1 MAISTPA
8 QHMTTLTYQ
17 PDQGQP
23 EFSEEELNS
32 IQVGEQLEQEQQ
44 QLLAGKY
51 QSAEQLEQ
59 AYLELQQKFGSNQ
72 TEQSDEV
79 EATDQPEEQE
89 ADIDLMEALWQQ
101 SQSEYDESTLEALR
115 DSDPADIAQA
125 YLDYRAENQPHEL
138 TSDETNSL
146 YDVVG
151 GQEQYTNML
160 RWAAENCDEQT
171 IEMYDAVMAKGNL
184 ESCFFAVQAMA
195 FRMAELE
202 GWQPD
207 DFLSGRTPVQT
218 ADVFRSQA
226 EVVEAMSDPRYD
238 RDPAYRQDIM
248 NKLERSTELMY

>member
-1 MAISTPA
+1 
-8 QHMTTLTYQ
+8 MTTLTYQ

-23 EFSEEELNS
+23 EFSDEELNS
-32 IQVGEQLEQEQQ
+32 IEVGEKLQQEEQ

-51 QSAEQLEQ
+51 ESAEQLEQ
-59 AYLELQQKFGSNQ
+59 AYLELQQRFGSNQ
-72 TEQSDEV
+72 TES
-79 EATDQPEEQE
+79 TDDDGTLQE
-89 ADIDLMEALWQQ
+89 SEDQESELDLMEALWQQ
-101 SQSEYDESTLEALR
+101 SSSEYDEETLEALR
-115 DSDPADIAQA
+115 NSDPTDIAQA
-125 YLDYRAENQPHEL
+125 YLDYRAANQPHEL
-138 TSDETNSL
+138 TADETDSL

-160 RWAAENCDEQT
+160 RWAADNCDEQT
-171 IEMYDAVMAKGNL
+171 IEMYDAVMAKGDL

-195 FRMAELE
+195 FRMAEME
-202 GWQPD
+202 GWQPQ

-226 EVVEAMSDPRYD
+226 EVVEAMNDPRYD

>member
-1 MAISTPA
+1 MSAHKL
-8 QHMTTLTYQ
+8 HMTTLTYQ

-23 EFSEEELNS
+23 EFSDDELNS
-32 IQVGEQLEQEQQ
+32 LEVGEKLEQEQQ

-51 QSAEQLEQ
+51 ESAEQLEQ
-59 AYLELQQKFGSNQ
+59 AYLELQQKFGSN
-72 TEQSDEV
+72 EPESADSDDTPQE
-79 EATDQPEEQE
+79 TEEQDTE
-89 ADIDLMEALWQQ
+89 LDLMEALWQQ
-101 SQSEYDESTLEALR
+101 SSSEYDDETLEALR
-115 DSDPADIAQA
+115 NSDPTDIAQA

-138 TSDETNSL
+138 TSDEADSL

-160 RWAAENCDEQT
+160 RWAADNCDQQT
-171 IEMYDAVMAKGNL
+171 IEMYDAVMSKGDL

-195 FRMAELE
+195 FRMAEME

-226 EVVEAMSDPRYD
+226 EVVEAMNDPRYD

>member
-1 MAISTPA
+1 
-8 QHMTTLTYQ
+8 MTTLTYQ

-23 EFSEEELNS
+23 EFSDEELNS
-32 IQVGEQLEQEQQ
+32 IEVGEKLQQEEQ

-51 QSAEQLEQ
+51 ESAEQLEQ

-72 TEQSDEV
+72 TES
-79 EATDQPEEQE
+79 TDDDGTLQE
-89 ADIDLMEALWQQ
+89 SEDQESELDLMEALWQQ
-101 SQSEYDESTLEALR
+101 SSSEYDEETLEALR
-115 DSDPADIAQA
+115 NSDPTDIAQA
-125 YLDYRAENQPHEL
+125 YLDYRAANQPHEL
-138 TSDETNSL
+138 TADETDSL

-160 RWAAENCDEQT
+160 RWAADNCDEQT
-171 IEMYDAVMAKGNL
+171 IEMYDTVMSKGDL

-195 FRMAELE
+195 FRMAEME
-202 GWQPD
+202 GWQPQ
-207 DFLSGRTPVQT
+207 DFLSGRTSIQT

-226 EVVEAMSDPRYD
+226 EVVEAMNDPRYD

>member
-1 MAISTPA
+1 MAISAHKP
-8 QHMTTLTYQ
+8 HMTTLTYQ

-23 EFSEEELNS
+23 EFSDEELNS
-32 IQVGEQLEQEQQ
+32 IEVGEQLQQEEQ

-51 QSAEQLEQ
+51 ESAEQLEQ
-59 AYLELQQKFGSNQ
+59 AYLELQQKFGSNNQ
-72 TEQSDEV
+72 TEEI
-79 EATDQPEEQE
+79 TTEETSE
-89 ADIDLMEALWQQ
+89 DNTEPDIDLMEALWQQ
-101 SQSEYDESTLEALR
+101 SQSEYDEDTLEALR
-115 DSDPADIAQA
+115 NADPTDIAQA
-125 YLDYRAENQPHEL
+125 YLDYRSQNQAHEL
-138 TSDETNSL
+138 TSDETESL

-160 RWAAENCDEQT
+160 RWAADNCDEQT
-171 IEMYDAVMAKGNL
+171 IEMYDAVMSKGDL

-195 FRMAELE
+195 FRMAEME